1 MDFVGKRRFGVVL
14 ALLAAG
20 LFVVLGAFGVF
31 AGSAAAK
38 VQLHLP
44 AGFSSPKNVELIS
57 AGENGFL
64 LCGTQNSTTFVQL
77 LDENGQLLGQAQA
90 PVSTAYSLYR
100 GNRLSLVSP
109 YLDDDGFGVQVH
121 SYQVRQNQLVEGA
134 SFELP
139 QVYVTARNDFDM
151 DDSGRYYAAHTPM
164 PELLIFTPSGSYL
177 NAIPP
182 AQGSVQSLAIS
193 PDQVLYSLYSG
204 EGKLGIQ
211 PLPDSITEQTHLQK
225 SPLYESDVPTGAF
238 RFLSADTLIDSK
250 GDLYAVQPET
260 RLLLKTAQT
269 GGDFACA
276 ARMPDGRVLVKT
288 DTDFADAFEDGGQTV
303 GYAFPGELIS
313 LAAGEEKT
321 AAVVREGDDWFF
333 LPVTEELCGE
343 GNGSSEPEG
352 SGQEEESSETE
363 SQPSE
368 SSDSGESPSVKIVSL
383 SNAVRADRDK
393 QCLYLPSG
401 TTWSSLKNLVQAE
414 GARLEAQKPN
424 GVPLVSGYV
433 MTGAVL
439 LAKDESG
446 AVADALTVVVPGDL
460 SGSGSVTQSSVKL
473 FYRVLSGTAELDE
486 ASFAAADLDGD
497 GQLTTADLLRL
508 KKELKKSP

>member
-1 MDFVGKRRFGVVL
+1 MNFVGKRRFGAVL
-14 ALLAAG
+14 ALLATG
-20 LFVVLGAFGVF
+20 LFVVLGASGVF

-38 VQLHLP
+38 VRLQLP
-44 AGFSSPKNVELIS
+44 AGFSSPKNLELIS

-64 LCGTQNSTTFVQL
+64 LCGTQNSATFVQL
-77 LDENGQLLGQAQA
+77 LDENGQLLGQAQVA
-90 PVSTAYSLYR
+90 VSTAYSLYR

-109 YLDDDGFGVQVH
+109 YLNDDAFGVQVH
-121 SYQVRQNQLVEGA
+121 SYQVRQNRLVEGA

-139 QVYVTARNDFDM
+139 QVYVTARSDFDM
-151 DDSGRYYAAHTPM
+151 DDNGRYYAAHTPL

-182 AQGSVQSLAIS
+182 AQGSVQSLAVS

-211 PLPDSITEQTHLQK
+211 PLPDSITEQTYLQK

-238 RFLSADTLIDSK
+238 RFLSADTLIDEK
-250 GDLYAVQPET
+250 GNLYAVQPET
-260 RLLLKTAQT
+260 RLLSKTAQT

-276 ARMPDGRVLVKT
+276 VRMPDGRVLVKT
-288 DTDFADAFEDGGQTV
+288 GTDFADAFENGGHTA

-321 AAVVREGDDWFF
+321 AAVVREGENWFF
-333 LPVTEELCGE
+333 LPVTEELCSG
-343 GNGSSEPEG
+343 GNGSSEG
-352 SGQEEESSETE
+352 GGQEEESSKTE

-383 SNAVRADRDK
+383 SNAVRADREK

-439 LAKDESG
+439 MAKDESG

-508 KKELKKSP
+508 KKELKKSS